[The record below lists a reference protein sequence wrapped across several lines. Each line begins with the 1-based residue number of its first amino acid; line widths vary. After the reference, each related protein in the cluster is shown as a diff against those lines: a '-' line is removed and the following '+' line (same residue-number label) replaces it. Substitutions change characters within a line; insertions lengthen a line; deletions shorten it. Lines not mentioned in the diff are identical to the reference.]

1 MSTDTTGKTHL
12 NRELSLGQASAINMI
27 DMVGIGPF
35 VSISIITGLMLGPQ
49 CLFAWL
55 LGAILAYL
63 DGMVWAELGARW
75 PEAGGSYIFLQK
87 LFGKWGR
94 LMAFLFI
101 VQTIIQAPLVM
112 ASASIGFSDYL
123 QYLIPLS
130 VLQKKLVSGGLII
143 LVVILLYRNIKGIG
157 KMSVVL
163 SVITIGTICWLIFA
177 GFTHFNAH
185 MAFDGIKNFGD
196 HFTDRLGKSTLKA
209 VYCYLG
215 YYNVC
220 HLGAEIKN
228 PQKNIPKS
236 IFISVTVI
244 AVLYLCMQTA
254 IIGVLPWQVFG
265 NEAFKIGAPGFVV
278 STFFEH
284 IYNHNVAM
292 VATVLI
298 LFIALASLF
307 AVTLGYSRIPYAAAR
322 NGDFFPVFGKLHP
335 RLHFP
340 HISLLVMGALAFVF
354 SLLFRMQDVISAIVT
369 VRILIQFVSQAVGLI
384 AFRYM
389 HPKEDR
395 PFKMPLFPLPAIL
408 SISIWLYI
416 LTFSGWKFILFALGI
431 IVLGTVL
438 FLLKQGLLP
447 QKSQIE
453 ILEDDPNHT

>member
-1 MSTDTTGKTHL
+1 MSSENTKSHL
-12 NRELSLGQASAINMI
+12 NRELTLGQASAINMI

-35 VSISIITGLMLGPQ
+35 VSISIISGLMLGPQ

-55 LGAILAYL
+55 LGAILAYM
-63 DGMVWAELGARW
+63 DGMVWAELGAKW
-75 PEAGGSYIFLQK
+75 PEAGGSYVFLQK

-101 VQTIIQAPLVM
+101 VQTVIQAPLVM

-123 QYLIPLS
+123 QYLVPLT
-130 VLQKKLVSGGLII
+130 VLQKKLVSGGLIM
-143 LVVILLYRNIKGIG
+143 LVVVLLYRNIKGIG

-185 MAFDGIKNFGD
+185 MAFDGIQNFGND
-196 HFTDRLGKSTLKA
+196 FTGRLGKSTLKA

-220 HLGAEIKN
+220 HLGAEIKT
-228 PQKNIPKS
+228 PKKNIPKS
-236 IFISVTVI
+236 IFISITVI

-265 NEAFKIGAPGFVV
+265 NQAFKIGAPGFVV

-284 IYNHNVAM
+284 IYNHGVAM

-340 HISLLVMGALAFVF
+340 HVSLLVMGALAFVF

-369 VRILIQFVSQAVGLI
+369 VRILIQFVSQAIGLI
-384 AFRYM
+384 AWHRL

-395 PFKMPLFPLPAIL
+395 PFKMPLFPLPAII
-408 SISIWLYI
+408 SIIIWLYI
-416 LTFSGWKFILFALGI
+416 LTFSGWKFVLLALGI
-431 IVLGTVL
+431 IVLGSVL
-438 FLLKQGLLP
+438 YLLKQHFFPLKP
-447 QKSQIE
+447 SENVETADQQS
-453 ILEDDPNHT
+453 T